1 MSMLE
6 QVRLVIYRIKE
17 KGLEVFLV
25 NTGDHWDLPEM
36 RENEPAQ
43 APLSGRIEL
52 DPLDSRPEA
61 PRQKALAVEGDWH
74 DIPSLKKLLRED
86 VDQLKDQLHRIAP
99 ELEQGSFFALPEAL
113 RRMTPGYDAFIR
125 ELKDILR
132 DRNSIRYM

>member
-6 QVRLVIYRIKE
+6 QVRLIIYRIKE

-25 NTGDHWDLPEM
+25 NTGDQWDLPEM
-36 RENEPAQ
+36 RNRDSSD
-43 APLSGRIEL
+43 APLSGKIEL
-52 DPLDSRPEA
+52 DPLETHPEA

-99 ELEQGSFFALPEAL
+99 EMEQGSFFALPEAL
-113 RRMTPGYDAFIR
+113 RKMAPDYDAFIR